1 MGKSNLIKIAA
12 LLLVMAL
19 AIIALIPE
27 KSTDNNLTG
36 KEKTQQI
43 LMDDAGKQVLII
55 LLYNDDRFAQIL
67 RNGHFILQTLK
78 KVVVILTKIIFEILL
93 NPHNIRI

>member
-27 KSTDNNLTG
+27 QSTDNNLTG

-43 LMDDAGKQVLII
+43 LMEDAGKQVLII
-55 LLYNDDRFAQIL
+55 LLYNDDRFETVSS
-67 RNGHFILQTLK
+67 F
-78 KVVVILTKIIFEILL
+78 V
-93 NPHNIRI
+93 

>member
-12 LLLVMAL
+12 L

-27 KSTDNNLTG
+27 QSTDNNLTG

-43 LMDDAGKQVLII
+43 LMDDAGK
-55 LLYNDDRFAQIL
+55 
-67 RNGHFILQTLK
+67 
-78 KVVVILTKIIFEILL
+78 
-93 NPHNIRI
+93 

>member
-27 KSTDNNLTG
+27 QSTDNTLTG
-36 KEKTQQI
+36 KEKTHQI
-43 LMDDAGKQVLII
+43 LMEDAGK
-55 LLYNDDRFAQIL
+55 
-67 RNGHFILQTLK
+67 
-78 KVVVILTKIIFEILL
+78 
-93 NPHNIRI
+93 

>member
-1 MGKSNLIKIAA
+1 MGNSNLIKIAA

-27 KSTDNNLTG
+27 QSTDNNLTR

-43 LMDDAGKQVLII
+43 LMDDGGK
-55 LLYNDDRFAQIL
+55 
-67 RNGHFILQTLK
+67 
-78 KVVVILTKIIFEILL
+78 
-93 NPHNIRI
+93 

>member
-27 KSTDNNLTG
+27 QSTDNKLSG

-43 LMDDAGKQVLII
+43 LVDDAGK
-55 LLYNDDRFAQIL
+55 
-67 RNGHFILQTLK
+67 
-78 KVVVILTKIIFEILL
+78 
-93 NPHNIRI
+93 

>member
-27 KSTDNNLTG
+27 QSTDNNLTG

-43 LMDDAGKQVLII
+43 LMEDARKIGINNI
-55 LLYNDDRFAQIL
+55 
-67 RNGHFILQTLK
+67 
-78 KVVVILTKIIFEILL
+78 VI
-93 NPHNIRI
+93 

>member
-1 MGKSNLIKIAA
+1 MGRRKLVKVAA

-27 KSTDNNLTG
+27 QSTDNNLTG

-43 LMDDAGKQVLII
+43 LMDDAGK
-55 LLYNDDRFAQIL
+55 
-67 RNGHFILQTLK
+67 
-78 KVVVILTKIIFEILL
+78 
-93 NPHNIRI
+93 

>member
-27 KSTDNNLTG
+27 QSTDNNLSG

-43 LMDDAGKQVLII
+43 LVDDAGKQMLGRKGGCKRKLVDTISMVCSEI
-55 LLYNDDRFAQIL
+55 FV
-67 RNGHFILQTLK
+67 
-78 KVVVILTKIIFEILL
+78 KVYCDVATQNEK
-93 NPHNIRI
+93 

>member
-36 KEKTQQI
+36 KETQQI
-43 LMDDAGKQVLII
+43 LMDDAGK
-55 LLYNDDRFAQIL
+55 
-67 RNGHFILQTLK
+67 
-78 KVVVILTKIIFEILL
+78 
-93 NPHNIRI
+93 

>member
-78 KVVVILTKIIFEILL
+78 KVVVILTKT
-93 NPHNIRI
+93 

>member
-27 KSTDNNLTG
+27 QSTDNNLTG

-43 LMDDAGKQVLII
+43 LMEDAGKQVLII

-67 RNGHFILQTLK
+67 RNGHFKYIEMIK
-78 KVVVILTKIIFEILL
+78 KIIVIFNEV
-93 NPHNIRI
+93 

>member
-27 KSTDNNLTG
+27 QSTDNNLMG

-43 LMDDAGKQVLII
+43 LMDDAGK
-55 LLYNDDRFAQIL
+55 
-67 RNGHFILQTLK
+67 
-78 KVVVILTKIIFEILL
+78 
-93 NPHNIRI
+93 

>member
-27 KSTDNNLTG
+27 QSTDNNLSG
-36 KEKTQQI
+36 KQKTQQI
-43 LMDDAGKQVLII
+43 LTDDAGKQMLEDI
-55 LLYNDDRFAQIL
+55 L
-67 RNGHFILQTLK
+67 K
-78 KVVVILTKIIFEILL
+78 
-93 NPHNIRI
+93 

>member
-27 KSTDNNLTG
+27 QSTDNNLSG
-36 KEKTQQI
+36 KQKTQQI
-43 LMDDAGKQVLII
+43 LTDDVGK
-55 LLYNDDRFAQIL
+55 
-67 RNGHFILQTLK
+67 
-78 KVVVILTKIIFEILL
+78 
-93 NPHNIRI
+93 

>member
-27 KSTDNNLTG
+27 QSTDNNLTE

-43 LMDDAGKQVLII
+43 LMEDAGK
-55 LLYNDDRFAQIL
+55 
-67 RNGHFILQTLK
+67 
-78 KVVVILTKIIFEILL
+78 
-93 NPHNIRI
+93 

>member
-36 KEKTQQI
+36 RENTTDI
-43 LMDDAGKQVLII
+43 DG
-55 LLYNDDRFAQIL
+55 
-67 RNGHFILQTLK
+67 
-78 KVVVILTKIIFEILL
+78 
-93 NPHNIRI
+93 

>member
-27 KSTDNNLTG
+27 KSTVNNLTG
-36 KEKTQQI
+36 KEKTQPI
-43 LMDDAGKQVLII
+43 VNDDAGK
-55 LLYNDDRFAQIL
+55 
-67 RNGHFILQTLK
+67 
-78 KVVVILTKIIFEILL
+78 
-93 NPHNIRI
+93 

>member
-27 KSTDNNLTG
+27 QSTDNNLTG

-67 RNGHFILQTLK
+67 RNGHFILSTLK
-78 KVVVILTKIIFEILL
+78 KVVVILTDM
-93 NPHNIRI
+93 

>member
-27 KSTDNNLTG
+27 QSTDNNLTG

-43 LMDDAGKQVLII
+43 LMEYAGK
-55 LLYNDDRFAQIL
+55 
-67 RNGHFILQTLK
+67 
-78 KVVVILTKIIFEILL
+78 
-93 NPHNIRI
+93 

>member
-19 AIIALIPE
+19 AIFALIPE
-27 KSTDNNLTG
+27 QSTDNNLTG

-43 LMDDAGKQVLII
+43 LMDDGGK
-55 LLYNDDRFAQIL
+55 
-67 RNGHFILQTLK
+67 
-78 KVVVILTKIIFEILL
+78 
-93 NPHNIRI
+93 

>member
-27 KSTDNNLTG
+27 QSTDNNFTG

-43 LMDDAGKQVLII
+43 LMDDAGK
-55 LLYNDDRFAQIL
+55 
-67 RNGHFILQTLK
+67 
-78 KVVVILTKIIFEILL
+78 
-93 NPHNIRI
+93 

>member
-27 KSTDNNLTG
+27 QSTDNNLTG

-43 LMDDAGKQVLII
+43 LMEDAGKQVLII

-67 RNGHFILQTLK
+67 RNGHFIFMEK
-78 KVVVILTKIIFEILL
+78 IEKIVVIFNEI
-93 NPHNIRI
+93 

>member
-27 KSTDNNLTG
+27 LSTDNNLSG
-36 KEKTQQI
+36 KEKIQQI
-43 LMDDAGKQVLII
+43 LMDDAGK
-55 LLYNDDRFAQIL
+55 
-67 RNGHFILQTLK
+67 
-78 KVVVILTKIIFEILL
+78 
-93 NPHNIRI
+93 